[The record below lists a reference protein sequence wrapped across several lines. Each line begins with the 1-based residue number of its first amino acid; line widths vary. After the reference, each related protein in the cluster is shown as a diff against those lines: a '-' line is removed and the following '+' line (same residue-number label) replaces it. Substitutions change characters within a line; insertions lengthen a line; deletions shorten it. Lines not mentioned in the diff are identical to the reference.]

1 MKYKLYSKKE
11 VKNKEVKMTRK
22 GTKKMVQL
30 DKYEIHAQACEGL
43 FHDAISQ
50 ICFHTCIVICMHMI

>member
-1 MKYKLYSKKE
+1 
-11 VKNKEVKMTRK
+11 MTRK

-43 FHDAISQ
+43 FHDAINQ